1 MSTPAGAI
9 KPQVSVASVTQV
21 SDELPKLES
30 RSDRSVKSTTL
41 SELMSPDFSATV
53 DVLTVAAVE
62 ALPAASTAV
71 AVYVY
76 EVEGVSPLSVYVK
89 ELVVAMS
96 VPPLR
101 IW

>member
-1 MSTPAGAI
+1 MSTPAGVI

-21 SDELPKLES
+21 SDELLKLES
-30 RSDRSVKSTTL
+30 RSDRSVKSTAL
-41 SELMSPDFSATV
+41 SALMSPDFSATV
-53 DVLTVAAVE
+53 EVLTVAGVE

-76 EVEGVSPLSVYVK
+76 EVEGVSPLSEYVR
-89 ELVVAMS
+89 EFVVVMS